1 MGILILDSLTAGQTR
16 EAGTFLLAKSRGL
29 QPLHLCC
36 TAMGEV
42 SECVPLA
49 HREQPA
55 KYCCSVVP
63 GLYGSHHSLGHLKTS
78 SAPAVLF
85 FHAVI

>member
-29 QPLHLCC
+29 QPLHLYC

-42 SECVPLA
+42 SECLCSPGTQGATCKVLLLRGPRIVWVSPLTW
-49 HREQPA
+49 P
-55 KYCCSVVP
+55 S
-63 GLYGSHHSLGHLKTS
+63 
-78 SAPAVLF
+78 
-85 FHAVI
+85 